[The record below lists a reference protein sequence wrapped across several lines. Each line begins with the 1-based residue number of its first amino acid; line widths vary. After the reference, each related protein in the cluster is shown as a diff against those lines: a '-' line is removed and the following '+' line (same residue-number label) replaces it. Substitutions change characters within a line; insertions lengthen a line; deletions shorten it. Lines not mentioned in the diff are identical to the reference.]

1 MTTKSDTKTSMAE
14 QDPKP
19 THRVLCVGDMAADI
33 LSSPLPRLPNPG
45 EVILANQIAFFPGGN
60 ALNTAVALQ
69 RMGEPTAFFG
79 SLGDDAF
86 GDLLLS
92 ELGKIGLDVRGV
104 RREPRTTTPTT
115 LIVRAEGEDRRFIHA
130 LGAGDRFTGCD
141 IPLDLVPRDG
151 VVLAAGYLKLRSW
164 DDAALAHLFGQA
176 RAQGSTVVLN
186 VCIPVHGYVDFARCL
201 RLLPQVDVFVPN
213 EDEARI
219 LTGESQ
225 PVDQARVL
233 CQAGARMVIIT
244 RGQQGLYAT
253 DGQQAIEMGVFPVE
267 MIDPSGCGDC
277 FTAGLIAG
285 LLRRWE
291 FQRTLTF
298 ASAAGALSATALGCT
313 SGVPPFADVERF
325 VTEHAVAR

>member
-1 MTTKSDTKTSMAE
+1 
-14 QDPKP
+14 
-19 THRVLCVGDMAADI
+19 MAADI
-33 LSSPLPRLPNPG
+33 LSSPLLRLPNPG
-45 EVILANQIAFFPGGN
+45 EVVLSGQIAFFPGGN

-69 RMGEPTAFFG
+69 RLGEPTAFFG

-92 ELGKIGLDVRGV
+92 ELCKIGLDVRGV
-104 RREPRTTTPTT
+104 RRELGAATPTT

-130 LGAGDRFTGCD
+130 LGAGDRFTGAD
-141 IPLDLVPRDG
+141 LPLDLVPRDG

-164 DDAALAHLFGQA
+164 DDTALMQLFDEA
-176 RAQGSTVVLN
+176 RARGSTVVLN
-186 VCIPVHGYVDFARCL
+186 VCIPIQGDVDPARCL

-225 PVDQARVL
+225 PADQARVL
-233 CQAGARMVIIT
+233 REAGARMVIIT

-253 DGQQAIEMGVFPVE
+253 DGQQLIEMGVFPVE
-267 MIDPSGCGDC
+267 LIDPSGCGDC

-285 LLRRWE
+285 LLRHWE

-298 ASAAGALSATALGCT
+298 ASAAGALGATALGCT
-313 SGVPPFADVERF
+313 SGVPPFDDIERF
-325 VTEHAVAR
+325 VQEHTVAVSNRSKPPPHP

>member
-1 MTTKSDTKTSMAE
+1 
-14 QDPKP
+14 
-19 THRVLCVGDMAADI
+19 MAADI
-33 LSSPLPRLPNPG
+33 FSSPVSRLPAPG
-45 EVILANQIAFFPGGN
+45 ELILTSQIAFFPGGN

-92 ELGKIGLDVRGV
+92 ELVKIGLDVRGV
-104 RREPRTTTPTT
+104 CREPGAATPTT
-115 LIVRAEGEDRRFIHA
+115 LIIRAEGEDRRFVHA
-130 LGAGDRFTGCD
+130 LGAGDRFTGSD

-164 DDAALAHLFGQA
+164 DDAALAQLFSHALA
-176 RAQGSTVVLN
+176 RGSTVVLN
-186 VCIPVHGYVDFARCL
+186 VCIPIQGDVDPSRCL

-225 PVDQARVL
+225 PADQARVL
-233 CQAGARMVIIT
+233 RQAGVRMVIIT
-244 RGQQGLYAT
+244 RGEQGLYAT
-253 DGQQAIEMGVFPVE
+253 DGKQAIEMGVFPVD
-267 MIDPSGCGDC
+267 MVDPSGCGDC

-285 LLRRWE
+285 LLQRWE

-298 ASAAGALSATALGCT
+298 ASAAGALGATALGCT
-313 SGVPPFADVERF
+313 SGVPPFDAVERF
-325 VTEHAVAR
+325 INEHTVAVSMHALSHLHL

>member
-1 MTTKSDTKTSMAE
+1 MAARTP
-14 QDPKP
+14 DPTP
-19 THRVLCVGDMAADI
+19 RVLCVGDMAADI
-33 LSSPLPRLPNPG
+33 FSSPLPRLPDPG
-45 EVILANQIAFFPGGN
+45 ELILTNQIAFFPGGN

-69 RMGEPTAFFG
+69 RLGEPTAFFG

-104 RREPRTTTPTT
+104 RREPGAATPTT
-115 LIVRAEGEDRRFIHA
+115 LIVRVEGEDRRFVHA
-130 LGAGDRFTGCD
+130 LGAGDRFTGSD
-141 IPLDLVPRDG
+141 IRLDRVPRDG

-164 DDAALAHLFGQA
+164 DDAALVQLFGQA
-176 RAQGSTVVLN
+176 QARGSTVVLN
-186 VCIPVHGYVDFARCL
+186 VCIPTHGEVDPARCL
-201 RLLPQVDVFVPN
+201 RLLPHVDVFVPN

-225 PVDQARVL
+225 PAEQARVL
-233 CQAGARMVIIT
+233 RQAGARRVIVT

-253 DGQQAIEMGVFPVE
+253 DGQQTIEMGVFPVE

-291 FQRTLTF
+291 FRRTLIF
-298 ASAAGALSATALGCT
+298 ASATGALGATALGCT
-313 SGVPPFADVERF
+313 SGVPPLATVERF
-325 VTEHAVAR
+325 VNEHTVTVSVRAPANPHP

>member
-1 MTTKSDTKTSMAE
+1 
-14 QDPKP
+14 
-19 THRVLCVGDMAADI
+19 MAADI
-33 LSSPLPRLPNPG
+33 FSSPLPRLPDPG
-45 EVILANQIAFFPGGN
+45 ELILTNRIAFFPGGN

-69 RMGEPTAFFG
+69 RLGEPTAFFG

-92 ELGKIGLDVRGV
+92 ELEKIGLDVRGV
-104 RREPRTTTPTT
+104 RREPGAATPTT
-115 LIVRAEGEDRRFIHA
+115 LIVRAQGEDRRFIHA
-130 LGAGDRFTGCD
+130 LGAGDRFTGTD
-141 IPLDLVPRDG
+141 LPLDLVPRDG
-151 VVLAAGYLKLRSW
+151 VVLTAGYLKLRSW
-164 DDAALAHLFGQA
+164 NDTALTQLFEEA
-176 RAQGSTVVLN
+176 RARGSTVVVN
-186 VCIPVHGYVDFARCL
+186 VCIPVQGDIDPTRCL

-225 PVDQARVL
+225 PADQARVL
-233 CQAGARMVIIT
+233 REAGARMVIIT

-253 DGQQAIEMGVFPVE
+253 DDQQIIEMGVFPVE
-267 MIDPSGCGDC
+267 LIDPSGCGDC

-298 ASAAGALSATALGCT
+298 ASAVGALGATALGCT
-313 SGVPPFADVERF
+313 SGVPPFDDVERF
-325 VTEHAVAR
+325 IHEHTVAVSIGSNSRPHP